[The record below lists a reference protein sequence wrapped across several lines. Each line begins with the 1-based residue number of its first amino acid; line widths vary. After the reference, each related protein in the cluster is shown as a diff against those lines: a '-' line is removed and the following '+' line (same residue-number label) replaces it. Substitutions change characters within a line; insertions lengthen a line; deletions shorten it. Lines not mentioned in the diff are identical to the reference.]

1 MVERFDG
8 PDGTELSFAIEKA
21 LRSAKIDG
29 RPYFQMT
36 ADSSRSEAVISGTAR
51 VSVDEFDQYQ
61 ARTKCVELD
70 ANDQCIK
77 NKEIKKGKKKPH
89 TMELNNQ
96 KNKAQ
101 EY

>member
-1 MVERFDG
+1 MLVLVLILFLKIHCLSV
-8 PDGTELSFAIEKA
+8 GTQKTKKNGKKKRGREL
-21 LRSAKIDG
+21 
-29 RPYFQMT
+29 
-36 ADSSRSEAVISGTAR
+36 
-51 VSVDEFDQYQ
+51 
-61 ARTKCVELD
+61 
-70 ANDQCIK
+70 K